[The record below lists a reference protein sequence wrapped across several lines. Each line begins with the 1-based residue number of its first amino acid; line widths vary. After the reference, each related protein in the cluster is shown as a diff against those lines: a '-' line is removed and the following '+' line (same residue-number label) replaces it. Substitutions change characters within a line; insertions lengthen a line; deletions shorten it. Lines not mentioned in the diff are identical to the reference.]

1 MNVRWEAFRIL
12 NRLFQGEQIFLDKQY
27 SSLIKTGGLS
37 AHDRSFLVQLIRG
50 IVKFYPQLQEIAA
63 TYLPKPKNLPQR
75 VQIILYIGLF
85 QLSIDTRIPDYAIVS
100 ETVELAR
107 LTHSHPWIKLI
118 NAVLRKASAERTR
131 WHKQAESWGMVLP
144 QWLENY
150 WETFLTDGEMN
161 QLKKSLALPPVL
173 YLRVNP
179 LKTDA
184 HQLMESLSKQ
194 YSIMV
199 NSSFCLS
206 NALVSQFDY
215 SQLIE
220 TDEYQ
225 KGFFSIHDLSSQI
238 MVELLAPNPGEKI
251 IDIGCGSGGK
261 TLMMAQMMKN
271 QGCIYAVDIYP
282 EKLKTLETHA
292 RRQGIDII
300 RPLIADATQPLPKEL
315 RGAHRIFVDAPCS
328 GWGTLRRN
336 PEIGFLRKKSEN
348 QSFAEKQLQILS
360 QTPVLI
366 EKSGIILYCVC
377 TLTPEETDGV
387 ISAFEQLIPEEWE
400 VYFPGEANLQTE
412 VKQTILTDNQSCII
426 WPHYFN
432 SDGFF
437 GRAWKK
443 R

>member
-1 MNVRWEAFRIL
+1 MNVRLEAFRIL
-12 NRLFQGEQIFLDKQY
+12 NRLFRGEQVFLDKEY
-27 SSLIKTGGLS
+27 SASIKTGDLS
-37 AHDRSFLVQLIRG
+37 IPDRSFLVHLVRG
-50 IVKFYPQLQEIAA
+50 IVKFYPQLQEIAS
-63 TYLPKPKNLPQR
+63 TYLQKPKSLPKK
-75 VQIILYIGLF
+75 VQIILYLGLF
-85 QLSIDTRIPDYAIVS
+85 QLAVDTRIPDYAVVS

-107 LTHSHPWIKLI
+107 LTHSHPWIKLV
-118 NAVLRKASAERTR
+118 NAISRKAAAERIR
-131 WHKQAESWGMVLP
+131 WCKQAEHWGMVLP
-144 QWLENY
+144 QWLEEY
-150 WETFLTDGEMN
+150 WRIYLTRGEMN
-161 QLKKSLALPPVL
+161 QLKKSLVLPPVL
-173 YLRVNP
+173 YLRVNS
-179 LKTDA
+179 LKTNS
-184 HQLMESLSKQ
+184 QKLIETLSKK
-194 YSIMV
+194 YSIVV
-199 NSSFCLS
+199 NSLPMFP
-206 NALVSQFDY
+206 NALNTQLDY
-215 SQLIE
+215 SQLVE

-271 QGCIYAVDIYP
+271 QGCIYAVDIHP

-437 GRAWKK
+437 GKAWRKL
-443 R
+443 